1 MDKSRV
7 NAMQCKCRENQT
19 SLSLPASRSH
29 PIQGIIQGLT
39 ESSNLVHPTTPA
51 WLGIGVNNGI
61 GIRVNIS
68 GTNLG

>member
-1 MDKSRV
+1 
-7 NAMQCKCRENQT
+7 MQCKCRENQT

-39 ESSNLVHPTTPA
+39 ESSNLIHPTTPA
-51 WLGIGVNNGI
+51 RLGIGVNNGI
-61 GIRVNIS
+61 GVDIRVNIS